1 MSLDQFKLDGR
12 TAIVTG
18 AGRGIGKAIALG
30 LADAGANV
38 AVAARTLSEI
48 EQTVREIE
56 KTGKKAVAIP
66 TDVRFSDQVQQ
77 LVKKTT
83 DTFGGLDILINN
95 AGGMF
100 TLSLLEM
107 SENAWDAM
115 LRENL
120 KPVFLCSQAVAK
132 EMKSRGKRGYC
143 QHCFDRGNGHSQP
156 LNAAYAASK
165 AAIINLTQTMAE
177 DWAKYNIRV
186 NAIAPGHI
194 DTSKLGP
201 IYGDKKIRIND
212 IPLGRA
218 GQPEDISGAAIYLA
232 SDASLYVTGQ
242 TMVIDGGAT
251 SKCSIGLE

>member
-56 KTGKKAVAIP
+56 KIGKKAAAIP

-132 EMKSRGKRGYC
+132 EMKSRGKGVIVNIASIV
-143 QHCFDRGNGHSQP
+143 GTHSQP

-201 IYGDKKIRIND
+201 IYGNKKIRMND
-212 IPLGRA
+212 IPLGRP